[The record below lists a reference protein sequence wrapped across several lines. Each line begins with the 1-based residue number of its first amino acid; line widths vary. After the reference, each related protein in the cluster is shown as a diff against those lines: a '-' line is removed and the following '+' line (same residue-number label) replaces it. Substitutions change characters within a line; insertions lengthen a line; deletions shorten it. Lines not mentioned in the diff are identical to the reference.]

1 MVSSMIFWILISTFF
16 HVVLGGLMFT
26 KFTVDWVS
34 RIVSSVS
41 FSSCI
46 IAFVTHIVPILD
58 SQALLFSLIAFG
70 VFMLFGNREFI
81 LGYVSLEC
89 VFVLFSLFN
98 VVVLE
103 FILSLFGTTFGWQL
117 MYFIS
122 VGAVLIIEFYSF
134 TYLSSKIYHK
144 LNLI

>member
-1 MVSSMIFWILISTFF
+1 MIFWILISTFF
-16 HVVLGGLMFT
+16 HVVLGGLMLT
-26 KFTVDWVS
+26 KFTIDWVL

-81 LGYVSLEC
+81 LGYVSLEF

-98 VVVLE
+98 GVVLE
-103 FILSLFGTTFGWQL
+103 FTLSLFGTTLGWQL
-117 MYFIS
+117 MYFLS

-134 TYLSSKIYHK
+134 TYLSSKIYNK